1 MIFGT
6 KRRKVV
12 FLRQI
17 LRGLRPLGFVDVG
30 SGGPL
35 KYPWS
40 ILSRDQVKKFD
51 FDANP
56 DAAGGGDAC
65 ISNRAGEGTL
75 HIARDPRSSSLHLP
89 SEEFM
94 QRFGHDDMRVVREI
108 PVRLETV
115 DRLFD
120 GRANEID
127 LIDINAEGHDLMVL
141 QGARDILAG
150 GLVKLLKVEFE
161 LASAWEGQGYFG
173 DIDEFMRGQGYVL
186 ADLQV
191 DFSRPAIVENLAVRG
206 EPIWGKSFY
215 VPGST
220 RWEARR
226 DSIGRAEF
234 VRDVRCGIAA
244 NVLFDLPGRAISL
257 AEMLEGDERPA
268 ILNAPRSGMDWIY
281 RDAGLESVARS
292 IGELSRNA
300 FRSVVNR

>member
-1 MIFGT
+1 MWD
-6 KRRKVV
+6 
-12 FLRQI
+12 
-17 LRGLRPLGFVDVG
+17 PA
-30 SGGPL
+30 GPL

-40 ILSRDQVKKFD
+40 MLSRDQVKKFD

-65 ISNRAGEGTL
+65 ISNRAGKGTL

-141 QGARDILAG
+141 QGARDILAA

-161 LASAWEGQGYFG
+161 LAAAWEGQGYFG

-186 ADLQV
+186 ADLQIRLLPSCDCEEFSCQRRADLGEVVLRSWV
-191 DFSRPAIVENLAVRG
+191 DALGSSSGFDREGRIRSRRAVRHSRERALRSARAG
-206 EPIWGKSFY
+206 DF
-215 VPGST
+215 T
-220 RWEARR
+220 R
-226 DSIGRAEF
+226 
-234 VRDVRCGIAA
+234 
-244 NVLFDLPGRAISL
+244 
-257 AEMLEGDERPA
+257 
-268 ILNAPRSGMDWIY
+268 
-281 RDAGLESVARS
+281 
-292 IGELSRNA
+292 RNA
-300 FRSVVNR
+300 RTR